1 MVFTESYWS
10 SPQRVVATT
19 APGSVYGDQLGDI
32 TLLTRSEDPLY
43 DGQQEALT
51 ASVLSEDSVRAT
63 VSPAAITM
71 SEGDEHVIE
80 IALHAKPSDFV
91 YAVMSSQ
98 LVAAEAVVASDV
110 WPDHDLRGWA
120 GGGEVKTAGCSFG
133 RLLEASGGGAYLE
146 KEFDFADLNG
156 TDLVVTA
163 ELVAIGDW
171 QKNGVF
177 MSANGEQLLAR
188 TITVTPNVETTCGDA
203 ASAVTLPV
211 EFVTRS
217 TGPTVALRFATDL
230 AEGQAAAFGLARVSV
245 RAAGQP
251 LPDVCALGGEHQL
264 GGSLVGFAA
273 PESWQAPIDVVVVAM
288 DDDVAN
294 EDRFERA
301 SLMLCS
307 HDARFHFNLTD
318 IHFTVADD
326 EARTVYTDRTA
337 MTVVEGGRSSY
348 QLWLSSQPGSAVEVR
363 PAVTSAWP
371 RSGCQAKCGITG
383 SVHPCAPSARPR
395 KTGAGSA
402 GGSTRV
408 PLQSTHTLV
417 ASKES
422 KCWRGRC
429 P

>member
-1 MVFTESYWS
+1 
-10 SPQRVVATT
+10 
-19 APGSVYGDQLGDI
+19 
-32 TLLTRSEDPLY
+32 
-43 DGQQEALT
+43 
-51 ASVLSEDSVRAT
+51 
-63 VSPAAITM
+63 
-71 SEGDEHVIE
+71 
-80 IALHAKPSDFV
+80 
-91 YAVMSSQ
+91 
-98 LVAAEAVVASDV
+98 
-110 WPDHDLRGWA
+110 
-120 GGGEVKTAGCSFG
+120 
-133 RLLEASGGGAYLE
+133 YLE

-251 LPDVCALGGEHQL
+251 LPDVCAPGGEHQL

-363 PAVTSAWP
+363 PVLNMAAATVSPAVVTFDAASWSIPQRVDVVAPDDLAASLASDNSSAWLLH
-371 RSGCQAKCGITG
+371 RVSSDDDEYDGAELASIAV
-383 SVHPCAPSARPR
+383 SVADNDFAAVVLREED
-395 KTGAGSA
+395 G
-402 GGSTRV
+402 
-408 PLQSTHTLV
+408 
-417 ASKES
+417 
-422 KCWRGRC
+422 
-429 P
+429 